1 MAKIPISLITGFL
14 GSGKTSFLG
23 QYLGANNDKGIA
35 VIINEIGQV
44 ALDQRVLRSS
54 VDYRKEQ
61 MLYLNNG
68 CVCCN
73 RRVDLV
79 ESLKS
84 VLNSYDLRGE
94 TLNRVIIETTGL
106 ANPAP
111 ILWTLLSDTFLGVHF
126 ESQGVIACIDALNGF
141 LHLENEEAREQIIF
155 ADRVLLTKT
164 DLQGDLCVIN
174 ALRAEILGLN
184 PSVEIFDKA
193 ILGGNY
199 ECLFAQNGANHYANQ
214 SKNSANRFAN
224 HSINPLNL
232 ARDSQDLQDFSNDLR
247 KSHTQGFETLS
258 IGFSGAIEWSGF
270 GIWLSLLLHKYGTQI
285 LRVKG
290 IIDIGEDFLVSI
302 NGAMHIIHP
311 PTHIKK
317 DSECGSNIV
326 FITRNL
332 PKEKIIDSLK
342 GFESLLKIKDFEIM

>member
-1 MAKIPISLITGFL
+1 MAKIPLTLITGFL

-23 QYLGANNDKGIA
+23 QYLRANNDKGIA

-54 VDYRKEQ
+54 VDYSKEQ
-61 MLYLNNG
+61 MLYLNAG
-68 CVCCN
+68 CICCN

-79 ESLKS
+79 ESLRN
-84 VLNSYDLRGE
+84 VLNGYDSRGE
-94 TLNRVIIETTGL
+94 VLNRAIIETTGL

-111 ILWTLLSDTFLGVHF
+111 ILWTLLSDTFLGAHF
-126 ESQGVIACIDALNGF
+126 EARGIIACIDALNGF
-141 LHLENEEAREQIIF
+141 LHLENDEAREQIIF
-155 ADRVLLTKT
+155 ADSVLLTKT
-164 DLQGDLCVIN
+164 DLRSDEKALS

-193 ILGGNY
+193 NVDFKSIFAESNMKKGVDSANVGQKSQNLDNFTKSQN
-199 ECLFAQNGANHYANQ
+199 LAQKPAQNPHA
-214 SKNSANRFAN
+214 
-224 HSINPLNL
+224 
-232 ARDSQDLQDFSNDLR
+232 
-247 KSHTQGFETLS
+247 QGFDTLS
-258 IGFSGAIEWSGF
+258 ISFSGAIEWSGF
-270 GIWLSLLLHKYGTQI
+270 GIWLSLLLHKYGTKV

-317 DSECGSNIV
+317 DGERGSKIV
-326 FITRNL
+326 FILRDL
-332 PKEKIIDSLK
+332 PKEKIIDSLNGFKNLLGCK
-342 GFESLLKIKDFEIM
+342 GFKIY

>member
-1 MAKIPISLITGFL
+1 MAKIPLTLITGFL

-23 QYLGANNDKGIA
+23 QYLRANNDKGIA

-54 VDYRKEQ
+54 VDYSEEQ
-61 MLYLNNG
+61 MLYLNAG

-79 ESLKS
+79 ESLRN
-84 VLNSYDLRGE
+84 VLNGYDSRGE
-94 TLNRVIIETTGL
+94 KLQKVIIETTGL

-111 ILWTLLSDTFLGVHF
+111 ILWTLLSDTFLGAHF
-126 ESQGVIACIDALNGF
+126 EAQSVIACIDALNGF
-141 LHLENEEAREQIIF
+141 LHLKNDEAREQIIF
-155 ADRVLLTKT
+155 ADSILLTKT
-164 DLQGDLCVIN
+164 DLQGDEVALS

-199 ECLFAQNGANHYANQ
+199 ERLFAQDN
-214 SKNSANRFAN
+214 ANRTTN
-224 HSINPLNL
+224 RTNL
-232 ARDSQDLQDFSNDLR
+232 AIDSQDSRKDFND
-247 KSHTQGFETLS
+247 SHKPHAQGFETLS
-258 IGFSGAIEWSGF
+258 ISFSGAIEWSGF
-270 GIWLSLLLHKYGTQI
+270 GIWLSLLLHKYGTKV

-317 DSECGSNIV
+317 DAQSGSNLV

-332 PKEKIIDSLK
+332 PKEKILDSLK
-342 GFESLLKIKDFEIM
+342 GFESLLKIKDFKIV